1 MSTARRTPSKT
12 PSKKAT
18 RTSVDNVRPLTG
30 AAHTDSV
37 LDEHLE
43 DMVQWAMVGMSVR
56 QIAERLSGQG
66 TPVHFTTVARYLKR
80 PAVSAR
86 LAEFKQET
94 IAQVLR
100 QVTSAGGIAVS
111 ALVKVLTS
119 DKAKDAD
126 IVRAADVLLRTLGI
140 DQVASA
146 VDEQTAAQVT
156 VAREAMAAKVAAM
169 RSRAVDAVALHVV
182 PDPPEVIDTTA
193 TG

>member
-1 MSTARRTPSKT
+1 MAAKRTPTKSG
-12 PSKKAT
+12 S
-18 RTSVDNVRPLTG
+18 NVRPLTG
-30 AAHTDSV
+30 AAHSESV

-43 DMVQWAMVGMSVR
+43 DIVQWSMVGMSTR
-56 QIAERLSGQG
+56 QISERMATSKGV
-66 TPVHFTTVARYLKR
+66 TISHTSVARFLKR

-111 ALVKVLTS
+111 ALVKVLT
-119 DKAKDAD
+119 KENAKDAD
-126 IVRAADVLLRTLGI
+126 VVRAADVLLRTLGI

-146 VDEQTAAQVT
+146 VDEQTVAQVT
-156 VAREAMAAKVAAM
+156 VAREAIAARMEQYKT
-169 RSRAVDAVALHVV
+169 RAQTQVALHVV
-182 PDPPEVIDTTA
+182 PEPIDTTA